1 MKKISFG
8 HIYEL
13 ILAVLVILSL
23 VLELPPHEGA
33 IFDWFIWSIFFIDY
47 SVRFIKIENMV
58 MPCGGRLSP

>member
-1 MKKISFG
+1 
-8 HIYEL
+8 
-13 ILAVLVILSL
+13 VILSL

-47 SVRFIKIENMV
+47 SVRFIKSENMV